1 MKKLKLYIETSV
13 WNFLISSDVP
23 YEQKITKELF
33 NEIESGEFEIY
44 ISELVYAEI
53 EKAPQDIKN
62 KLKMLIEKY
71 KPTVLERSG
80 ELAKKYMSEKI
91 VPEKYKADLLHIA
104 FAVVYNLD
112 VVISWNLEHIVKLTT
127 KLKVNG
133 VNRKEGYKEIE
144 ICTPQEVI
152 R

>member
-33 NEIESGEFEIY
+33 NEIKSGEFEIY

-62 KLKMLIEKY
+62 KLKKLIEKY
-71 KPTVLERSG
+71 EPTVLESTKKVE
-80 ELAKKYMSEKI
+80 ELTEKYMSEKI
-91 VPEKYKADLLHIA
+91 VPEKYKDDLLHIA

-112 VVISWNLEHIVKLTT
+112 M
-127 KLKVNG
+127 
-133 VNRKEGYKEIE
+133 
-144 ICTPQEVI
+144 
-152 R
+152 